1 MSKNKIQKV
10 NLEILFTK
18 GITKDMEV
26 IDTAASLFYN
36 KIQPE
41 LNKIL
46 DVYDD
51 NSIVRIDKVEI
62 DLGLISEDNIG
73 EAFAK
78 EFGNKLQENKAYQKI
93 NNFVFSHSNQ
103 SDRKIK
109 QSDQNHLQSLI
120 YFLSGGKFPWYFEKN
135 NSENNPE
142 FILNT
147 VITKSD
153 RTALKQLI
161 QLVITDI
168 SAAERFIL
176 QFEIPTQ
183 IKLITSVYAE
193 NRELPQ
199 FISKFI
205 YEYLTILKNEI
216 RLQGIKFY
224 VALID
229 AIVNGTLLNDFSP
242 MKFLTFLADK
252 KIISE
257 IQLKKLQSI
266 QQTRLQIK
274 NGKKLKT
281 NTSEILTNAKLLA
294 KLANKS
300 FNKQEQESLINDNV
314 NETNSILIS
323 NAGIILIFPFL
334 EALFTHL
341 SLIKN
346 NKFVSRSKQM
356 RAIQLIHYLAY
367 GDKKTPENMLQLNKV
382 LCTYPLNAP
391 VLGYFR
397 MSEKEEE
404 ECTELLETIL
414 SHWQALKSS
423 SIQGL
428 RETFFQ
434 REGSLRKDGNDWIL
448 TVEKKAFDIL
458 LEQIPWSF
466 RTVKLPWN
474 NYVIHV
480 EW

>member
-10 NLEILFTK
+10 NFEILFTK
-18 GITKDMEV
+18 GTTKDMEAT
-26 IDTAASLFYN
+26 DTAASLFYN

-41 LNKIL
+41 LNNIL
-46 DVYDD
+46 DVYED
-51 NSIVRIDKVEI
+51 NRVVRIDKLEI
-62 DLGLISEDNIG
+62 DLGVISENKIG
-73 EAFAK
+73 EVFAK
-78 EFGNKLQENKAYQKI
+78 ELRNKLEDYMVLETK
-93 NNFVFSHSNQ
+93 NNFVFNHSNE
-103 SDRKIK
+103 SNREIK
-109 QSDQNHLQSLI
+109 HSDQSHLQNLI
-120 YFLSGGKFPWYFEKN
+120 YFLSGGEFPWYFEKN
-135 NSENNPE
+135 NSENNPD

-168 SAAERFIL
+168 AAAERFIL

-193 NRELPQ
+193 NRELPE
-199 FISKFI
+199 FMSKFI
-205 YEYLTILKNEI
+205 REYITILKIEI
-216 RLQGIKFY
+216 ILEGIIFY
-224 VALID
+224 VALMD

-242 MKFLTFLADK
+242 TKFISFLFDK
-252 KIISE
+252 KIISSSQMK
-257 IQLKKLQSI
+257 QLQAFDKGNLQANKK
-266 QQTRLQIK
+266 IK
-274 NGKKLKT
+274 INA
-281 NTSEILTNAKLLA
+281 SEIVIDPKLVA

-300 FNKQEQESLINDNV
+300 FNKQEQESLINDNA
-314 NETNSILIS
+314 NEPNSILIS

-341 SLIKN
+341 GLIKN
-346 NKFVSRSKQM
+346 NEFISRSKQM

-367 GDKKTPENMLQLNKV
+367 GDKKTPENMLQLNKI

-391 VLGYFR
+391 VLGSFR
-397 MSEKEEE
+397 MSVKEEE
-404 ECTELLETIL
+404 ECKELLETIL

-428 RETFFQ
+428 METFFQ

-474 NYVIHV
+474 KYIIHV